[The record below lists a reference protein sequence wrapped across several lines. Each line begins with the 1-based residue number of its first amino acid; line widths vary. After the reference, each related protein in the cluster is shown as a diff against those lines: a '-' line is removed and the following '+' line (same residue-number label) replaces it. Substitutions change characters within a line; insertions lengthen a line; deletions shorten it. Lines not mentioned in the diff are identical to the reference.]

1 MPYQEATQE
10 RSGSAGRVGAGAWGT
25 CDVRRD
31 AAGRLVAWL
40 VFWAG
45 LVLPSAQAPAS
56 SPQQAADPNA
66 AAATSEPEPA
76 QPSVAYYGYRIIK
89 TYSHDTRNFTQG
101 LVYEDGYLYEG
112 TGLYKQ
118 SALIKRDLENDRIV
132 KRLRLPDQY
141 FGEGITLFGEKILQ
155 LTWKSQVAFIYDK
168 TTFREL
174 GQFAYRGQGWGLTSD
189 GTRLILS
196 DGTAV
201 LRFLDPNTYAET
213 DRIRVHHNGRPLRQ
227 INELEYID
235 GKIYANILPTD
246 YIAIICP
253 ETGRVTGWVD
263 LTGLYIPPQYSP
275 SNIVLNGIAYI
286 AETGHLLVTGKCW
299 PRIYEIE
306 LVPQTA
312 DP

>member
-1 MPYQEATQE
+1 MPYQEAAQE
-10 RSGSAGRVGAGAWGT
+10 RSGSGGRAGTWGEP
-25 CDVRRD
+25 DVRRD
-31 AAGRLVAWL
+31 AFRRLVAWFVL
-40 VFWAG
+40 WAG
-45 LVLPSAQAPAS
+45 LILSSAQAPAS
-56 SPQQAADPNA
+56 PQQQDADPNA
-66 AAATSEPEPA
+66 AAATGEPESE
-76 QPSVAYYGYRIIK
+76 QPPIAYYGYRIIK
-89 TYSHDTRNFTQG
+89 TYPHDTRNFTQG

-118 SALIKRDLENDRIV
+118 SALIKRDLENARIV

-141 FGEGITLFGEKILQ
+141 FGEGIALFGEKIIQ

-174 GQFAYRGQGWGLTSD
+174 GQFTYNGQGWGLPSD

-201 LRFLDPNTYAET
+201 LRFFDPNTYAET
-213 DRIRVHHNGRPLRQ
+213 GRIRVHHNGRPLRQ

-235 GKIYANILPTD
+235 GKIYANVLPTA

-253 ETGRVTGWVD
+253 ETGRVTGWID

-286 AETGHLLVTGKCW
+286 AETGRLLVTGKCW
-299 PRIYEIE
+299 PKVYEIE